1 MLLRTRWKYAL
12 AAVAALFLGGG
23 AGAQWLDVPLPHAQW
38 PGVPPLGDVT
48 GRTIGRTAGEALDG
62 AMRPAETLGRDVRS
76 FAVARTERLQDV
88 VAAHPDLLEMTEAG
102 PAVRGEIIALDP
114 SERTLAAAREAGFAI
129 AGEQEIEGLGIRS
142 VTLRA
147 PAGLSL
153 RRALAR
159 LRRKAPEGEFT
170 ANHLHGQSGP
180 AAASLT
186 ASTLAVQGNAGSA
199 PIGIIDG
206 GVAAHPTLAGPI
218 EQRGFA
224 RGAPRGSA
232 HGTAIAS
239 LIAGR
244 GAVRGAAPRAGLLVA
259 DVYGSDPAGGNALAL
274 ARALGWMAQRRVKIV
289 AVSLVGP
296 SNPLV
301 QRAVAAAAARGV
313 QVVAAVGNDG
323 PAAPPAYPASYPGVI
338 AVTGVDGRNRAL
350 IEAGRSLHLDYAAP
364 GADIIA
370 AAPGGGTAPVRGTS
384 YAVPFVAARAWRAAS
399 AGASIRATLDAEAQD
414 LPPRGT
420 DRRFGR
426 GLVCGSCRTM
436 R

>member
-12 AAVAALFLGGG
+12 AGAAALLSAGA
-23 AGAQWLDVPLPHAQW
+23 AGAQFLQ
-38 PGVPPLGDVT
+38 VPPMVDTVRQVPPVVDT
-48 GRTIGRTAGEALDG
+48 VGRTASDVLRSTARTADELGHGVRGLLD
-62 AMRPAETLGRDVRS
+62 
-76 FAVARTERLQDV
+76 ARTERLRAIV
-88 VAAHPDLLEMTEAG
+88 EAHPDLLEMTEAG
-102 PAVRGEIIALDP
+102 PAVRGEIIAVDP
-114 SERTLAAAREAGFAI
+114 SDETLAAARAAGFRLAR
-129 AGEQEIEGLGIRS
+129 EEEIEGLGIRS
-142 VTLRA
+142 VTLAA
-147 PAGLSL
+147 PRGMAL

-159 LRRKAPEGEFT
+159 LRRIAPEGEFA

-180 AAASLT
+180 TAAPLT
-186 ASTLAVQGNAGSA
+186 ASTLAVQGNAGIA

-206 GVAAHPTLAGPI
+206 GVAAHPALAGPI

-239 LIAGR
+239 LLAGR
-244 GAVRGAAPRAGLLVA
+244 GAVRGAAPRARLLVA
-259 DVYGSDPAGGNALAL
+259 DIYGSDPAGGNAMAL
-274 ARALGWMAQRRVKIV
+274 ARALGWMAERRVKVV

-301 QRAVAAAAARGV
+301 QRAVAAASARGV

-323 PAAPPAYPASYPGVI
+323 PAAPPAYPASYAGVI

-364 GADIIA
+364 GADMVA

-414 LPPRGT
+414 LPPRGA